1 MADLKGTVF
10 EEVTII
16 FFHIIAIIAIFIVFR
31 KDKVVLAEESVKD
44 AKREWIFSFIWFWCY
59 FVLAMINH
67 ALKLD
72 MVNEVTNWLLFVLI
86 PLLAVA
92 HIRKENWKEALKSI
106 GIKRFNKKTGIK
118 ILLVCIVYICVIFLI
133 FSLGE
138 ETQDIFANMPKIMA
152 GIPLFMGLMI
162 LTAGFT
168 EEFFFRGI
176 LQRSLINIWKRPYI
190 AILVTGIF
198 FALYH
203 FPFAYYLWEESAG
216 SVVNSFKTIIEH
228 VAAGFMLGLIYYR
241 SNKNLW
247 SSVIMHALTNA
258 VIMAI
263 GVVIG

>member
-10 EEVTII
+10 EEVTLI

-106 GIKRFNKKTGIK
+106 GIKRFDKKNRYK
-118 ILLVCIVYICVIFLI
+118 
-133 FSLGE
+133 
-138 ETQDIFANMPKIMA
+138 
-152 GIPLFMGLMI
+152 
-162 LTAGFT
+162 
-168 EEFFFRGI
+168 
-176 LQRSLINIWKRPYI
+176 NI
-190 AILVTGIF
+190 TC
-198 FALYH
+198 LYCLYMRN
-203 FPFAYYLWEESAG
+203 FPNF
-216 SVVNSFKTIIEH
+216 
-228 VAAGFMLGLIYYR
+228 
-241 SNKNLW
+241 
-247 SSVIMHALTNA
+247 
-258 VIMAI
+258 
-263 GVVIG
+263 